1 MSGELRPLELPRR
14 LAKTLWPIK
23 QNCSKL
29 NRRHLPR
36 KIRCQPARLKM
47 NPLEFRLM
55 LLRLDALKK
64 SGRLLQ
70 KSVRNSRRAGGD
82 RARMDSPKPTTWLS
96 RLRAKLSRQ
105 LKDRLW
111 LPLLNWMLRRL
122 ARRVCIGTLRKLE
135 KR

>member
-29 NRRHLPR
+29 NRRPLPR
-36 KIRCQPARLKM
+36 KIRCQPAPLQM
-47 NPLEFRLM
+47 TQLEFRLM
-55 LLRLDALKK
+55 LLRLDVLKK

-70 KSVRNSRRAGGD
+70 KSVRNSKRAGGD
-82 RARMDSPKPTTWLS
+82 RARMDNPKPTTLWL

-105 LKDRLW
+105 VKDRLW
-111 LPLLNWMLRRL
+111 LPLLNWTLRRL
-122 ARRVCIGTLRKLE
+122 AKRVCIGTLRKLE